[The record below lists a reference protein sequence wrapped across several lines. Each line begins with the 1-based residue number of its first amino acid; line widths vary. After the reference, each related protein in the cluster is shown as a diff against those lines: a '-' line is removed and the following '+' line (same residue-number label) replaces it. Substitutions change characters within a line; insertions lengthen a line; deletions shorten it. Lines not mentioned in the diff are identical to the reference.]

1 VACVIGDGEAETGPL
16 ATAWHS
22 NKLLNPVTDAAVLPI
37 LHLNGFKISNP
48 TVLARIGHEELEHF
62 FVGCGWTPI
71 FVEGNGPMTMHQ
83 LMAAATD
90 QAIEHIQQI
99 QDDAS
104 NRNVKTRPRWPMIV
118 LRSPKGWTGSRQV
131 DGVQIENT
139 LPLAPG
145 ADPGQPRVSR
155 ARAAARSLDA
165 QLQAGG
171 TVRPG
176 RGLLPEL
183 AALAPKGER
192 RMGANP
198 HANGGL
204 LLRELQ
210 LPDFRG
216 HALQITAP
224 GSIQGQDA
232 LVLGKFL
239 RDVAR
244 LNQNARNFRIFG
256 PDETVSNLLGA
267 VFEVT
272 NRQWDAE
279 TLDNDEFLSA
289 EGQMLD
295 SMLSEH
301 QSQGLLEGY
310 LLTGRHGLFNSYEA
324 FIRIVDSM
332 FSQHAKWMKVT
343 RKLPWRRPIAS
354 LNNLLASHV
363 WQQDHNGFTHQ
374 DPGFIDN
381 VVNKKADIVRV
392 YLPPDANCL
401 LSAADHCLR
410 SRNYLNV
417 MIAGKHTLPQWLTM
431 DQAVVHCTEG
441 IGIWPWASND
451 GSAPDH
457 ENRGVDQGSEP
468 WRPRPSCASTCR
480 P

>member
-1 VACVIGDGEAETGPL
+1 
-16 ATAWHS
+16 
-22 NKLLNPVTDAAVLPI
+22 
-37 LHLNGFKISNP
+37 
-48 TVLARIGHEELEHF
+48 
-62 FVGCGWTPI
+62 
-71 FVEGNGPMTMHQ
+71 M
-83 LMAAATD
+83 
-90 QAIEHIQQI
+90 
-99 QDDAS
+99 
-104 NRNVKTRPRWPMIV
+104 
-118 LRSPKGWTGSRQV
+118 
-131 DGVQIENT
+131 
-139 LPLAPG
+139 
-145 ADPGQPRVSR
+145 
-155 ARAAARSLDA
+155 
-165 QLQAGG
+165 
-171 TVRPG
+171 
-176 RGLLPEL
+176 LPEL

-324 FIRIVDSM
+324 FITSSIRCS
-332 FSQHAKWMKVT
+332 
-343 RKLPWRRPIAS
+343 
-354 LNNLLASHV
+354 
-363 WQQDHNGFTHQ
+363 
-374 DPGFIDN
+374 
-381 VVNKKADIVRV
+381 VN
-392 YLPPDANCL
+392 
-401 LSAADHCLR
+401 
-410 SRNYLNV
+410 
-417 MIAGKHTLPQWLTM
+417 T
-431 DQAVVHCTEG
+431 
-441 IGIWPWASND
+441 
-451 GSAPDH
+451 
-457 ENRGVDQGSEP
+457 
-468 WRPRPSCASTCR
+468 PSG
-480 P
+480 

>member
-1 VACVIGDGEAETGPL
+1 
-16 ATAWHS
+16 
-22 NKLLNPVTDAAVLPI
+22 
-37 LHLNGFKISNP
+37 
-48 TVLARIGHEELEHF
+48 
-62 FVGCGWTPI
+62 
-71 FVEGNGPMTMHQ
+71 M
-83 LMAAATD
+83 
-90 QAIEHIQQI
+90 
-99 QDDAS
+99 
-104 NRNVKTRPRWPMIV
+104 
-118 LRSPKGWTGSRQV
+118 
-131 DGVQIENT
+131 
-139 LPLAPG
+139 
-145 ADPGQPRVSR
+145 
-155 ARAAARSLDA
+155 
-165 QLQAGG
+165 
-171 TVRPG
+171 
-176 RGLLPEL
+176 LPEL

-224 GSIQGQDA
+224 GSIQGQDT

-272 NRQWDAE
+272 SRQWDAE
-279 TLDNDEFLSA
+279 TLGNDEFLSA
-289 EGQMLD
+289 EGQVLD
-295 SMLSEH
+295 SMLSE
-301 QSQGLLEGY
+301 QQCQGLLEGY
-310 LLTGRHGLFNSYEA
+310 L
-324 FIRIVDSM
+324 
-332 FSQHAKWMKVT
+332 
-343 RKLPWRRPIAS
+343 
-354 LNNLLASHV
+354 
-363 WQQDHNGFTHQ
+363 
-374 DPGFIDN
+374 
-381 VVNKKADIVRV
+381 
-392 YLPPDANCL
+392 PPDVNCL
-401 LSAADHCLR
+401 LSAADHCLG

-480 P
+480 PLKVRVINVVDLMKLQSASETRTAWTRPTSMRSSPATGPWSSASTATRRWCTG